1 MAYAVILGL
10 LIFFSG
16 WGIVFIINF
25 GRAPAALDAESQ
37 ETIGSLNN
45 QLELPDKALADYLA
59 GLLEKLSEKGKTI
72 LEFLLFHDEP
82 IGRSKIKPENLTY
95 DEVSKALSECHEQ
108 TLVESRI
115 ESIEM
120 GMAYRMGYSTY
131 YWIPSGFRRTL
142 KELLYKET

>member
-1 MAYAVILGL
+1 MEMAYAVILGF

-37 ETIGSLNN
+37 ETIRNLNK

-59 GLLEKLSEKGKTI
+59 RLLEELSAKGKTI

-82 IGRSKIKPENLTY
+82 IGRSKIKPENLSY

-115 ESIEM
+115 ESV
-120 GMAYRMGYSTY
+120 GMAYRMGYTTY
-131 YWIPSGFRRTL
+131 YWTPGGFRPTL
-142 KELLYKET
+142 KRLLYRKS